1 MSAIGLELGGTW
13 VRAVLL
19 EESGAVAKYLRETTP
34 DNPQET
40 GPLLHALWKELGASR
55 IVGVAAAPVMDP
67 GGRIRNWPSRPEYT
81 DTEILGPLLAEG
93 LSLLILDDVSAAT
106 VAEHFTATEDMCN
119 PSSSVLLS
127 FGTGVGG
134 GLVIADR
141 LWSGATGQ
149 AMNIGHVPVPAAE
162 GRPCSCGRQGCLQA
176 AASGRFL
183 DQQAEQLGLTRGHI
197 TESAEGGDLRAI
209 KLIESVAEPIAQS
222 VLLVQNLLEPDRILL
237 GGGLL
242 EQGPLFEMIV
252 RASQDLGVVRPL
264 LRGRWQ
270 TWAGALGA
278 AAEALRQSGLRLSR
292 LFDGS
297 SQPKYRIALLQGPN
311 LNLLGEREP
320 AHYGTSTLDEI
331 CSRLTGLAGELSCH
345 LYCFQSN
352 HEGALADWIQER
364 RGRLDGAIVNPAALT
379 ARGYS
384 LLESLTGSSVP
395 FVEVH
400 LSNVDARESWHQES
414 CFAAAAL
421 GRVSGMREIGY
432 EMALRGLVRHL
443 DKTRALR
450 PS

>member
-1 MSAIGLELGGTW
+1 

-19 EESGAVAKYLRETTP
+19 EESGSVAKYLRETTP
-34 DNPQET
+34 DNPQEA
-40 GPLLHALWKELGASR
+40 GPLLHAMWKELGASR
-55 IVGVAAAPVMDP
+55 IVGVAAAPAMDAS
-67 GGRIRNWPSRPEYT
+67 GRIRNWPNRPEYR
-81 DTEILGPLLAEG
+81 DTEILAPLFAEC
-93 LSLLILDDVSAAT
+93 LSPLILDDASAAA
-106 VAEHFTATEDMCN
+106 VAEHFSATADACT
-119 PSSSVLLS
+119 PSTSVLLS

-149 AMNIGHVPVPAAE
+149 AMNIGHVPVPAAA
-162 GRPCSCGRQGCLQA
+162 GRRCSCGRQGCLQA

-183 DQQAEQLGLTRGHI
+183 DQQAEQLGLPRGHVA
-197 TESAEGGDLRAI
+197 ESAQRGDVRA
-209 KLIESVAEPIAQS
+209 LELLQSVAEPIAQG
-222 VLLVQNLLEPDRILL
+222 VLLVQDLLEPDRILL

-252 RASQDLGVVRPL
+252 QTSQDLGIVSPL
-264 LRGRWQ
+264 QLGRWQ

-292 LFDGS
+292 LFNEG

-320 AHYGTSTLDEI
+320 AHYGISTLDEI
-331 CSRLTGLAGELSCH
+331 CFHLTGLAGELSCH

-352 HEGALADWIQER
+352 HEGALVDWIQER

-443 DKTRALR
+443 DKTRTLR